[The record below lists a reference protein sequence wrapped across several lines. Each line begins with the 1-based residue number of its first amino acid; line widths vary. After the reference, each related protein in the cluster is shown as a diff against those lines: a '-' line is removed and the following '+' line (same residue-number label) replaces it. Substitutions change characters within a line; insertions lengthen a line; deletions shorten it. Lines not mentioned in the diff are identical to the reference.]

1 MAVKDGEA
9 TKKRRKRP
17 YNVSFATFPKKLEM
31 TLPAQLQ
38 KHDDK
43 QTRQP
48 KTRLPD
54 RETTMPVKDGEA
66 TPKKSLTSP
75 LKPFRK
81 SASTV
86 AKNTPKSRHG
96 SPKHCT
102 RTRKHHASEGRRS
115 HEEALE
121 KSLTL
126 PKELET
132 TLPEATKSH
141 KEAPKKSPTS
151 PLKPFQKS

>member
-86 AKNTPKSRHG
+86 AKNTR
-96 SPKHCT
+96 
-102 RTRKHHASEGRRS
+102 RKAGTAAQNIAPGQGNTMLVKDGEV
-115 HEEALE
+115 
-121 KSLTL
+121 
-126 PKELET
+126 
-132 TLPEATKSH
+132 TK
-141 KEAPKKSPTS
+141 KRWKSP
-151 PLKPFQKS
+151 

>member
-1 MAVKDGEA
+1 
-9 TKKRRKRP
+9 
-17 YNVSFATFPKKLEM
+17 M

-86 AKNTPKSRHG
+86 AKNNDEKQARQPKTLHPDKETP
-96 SPKHCT
+96 C
-102 RTRKHHASEGRRS
+102 
-115 HEEALE
+115 
-121 KSLTL
+121 
-126 PKELET
+126 
-132 TLPEATKSH
+132 
-141 KEAPKKSPTS
+141 
-151 PLKPFQKS
+151 